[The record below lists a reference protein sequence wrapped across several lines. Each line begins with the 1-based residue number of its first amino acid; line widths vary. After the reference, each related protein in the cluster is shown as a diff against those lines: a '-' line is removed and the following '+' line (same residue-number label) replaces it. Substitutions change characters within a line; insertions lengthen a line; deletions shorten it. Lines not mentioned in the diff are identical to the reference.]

1 MQARFLQLHHRT
13 LDKLIRDKKES
24 EKEGAYRVSKRI
36 HAVLLNHN
44 GKTSGEIASLLGS
57 PRCSVSDWLKKYE
70 DQGYAGLLEG
80 HRSGRPCELSEDQKI
95 DLADIIDS
103 GPVAYGFPGGV
114 WTSPMITKIIQE
126 EFGLNY
132 HPGHVRKILS
142 QIGFS
147 VQRPKRLLAKADPKA
162 QSRWKRYTYP
172 NIKKKRVTKMPTF
185 SLKMKP
191 ASVKIQPSTK
201 HGHES
206 GSNLSSRSQGLE
218 KA

>member
-1 MQARFLQLHHRT
+1 MEARSLQLHHRT
-13 LDKLIRDKKES
+13 YDKLSRDKKES

-36 HAVLLNHN
+36 HAVLLNHD
-44 GKTSGEIASLLGS
+44 GKTSGEIASLLQS
-57 PRCSVSDWLKKYE
+57 PRSSVSEWLKKYE
-70 DQGYAGLLEG
+70 DHGYTGLLEG
-80 HRSGRPCELSEDQKI
+80 HRPGRPCELSEDHKI

-126 EFGLNY
+126 EFGLEY

-172 NIKKKRVTKMPTF
+172 NIKKKRTMKAPIF
-185 SLKMKP
+185 SSKMKP
-191 ASVKIQPSTK
+191 VSVRTQPSIK
-201 HGHES
+201 RGRGS
-206 GSNLSSRSQGLE
+206 GSNPSSL
-218 KA
+218 